1 MEVIYYGGLFKQ
13 LGIFKN
19 LILSKKNII
28 YFDYDI
34 SKSSMKNLFMFTAKT
49 NPEKLV
55 VNLTPTISKF
65 DILDLSLE
73 LSDLEKNVGNL
84 IITSPND
91 LFTFVMR
98 KYIMI
103 RNNKEIKFAF
113 NCVDNVDKD
122 SYFVCSSVQ
131 PLLSNSN
138 NVKKVI
144 LDDRNYGN
152 EGFLYNRLNI
162 KHDDVSIITSKHFV
176 KTKSMWFCFFNWL
189 INKNIL

>member
-1 MEVIYYGGLFKQ
+1 
-13 LGIFKN
+13 
-19 LILSKKNII
+19 
-28 YFDYDI
+28 
-34 SKSSMKNLFMFTAKT
+34 
-49 NPEKLV
+49 
-55 VNLTPTISKF
+55 
-65 DILDLSLE
+65 
-73 LSDLEKNVGNL
+73 
-84 IITSPND
+84 
-91 LFTFVMR
+91 
-98 KYIMI
+98 MI

-176 KTKSMWFCFFNWL
+176 KNKVNVILFFLL
-189 INKNIL
+189 INQ

>member
-73 LSDLEKNVGNL
+73 LSDIEKNVGSL

-176 KTKSMWFCFFNWL
+176 KTKSM
-189 INKNIL
+189 

>member
-73 LSDLEKNVGNL
+73 LSDLEKNVGSL

-176 KTKSMWFCFFNWL
+176 KTKSMWFCFFYWL

>member
-73 LSDLEKNVGNL
+73 LSDLEK
-84 IITSPND
+84 
-91 LFTFVMR
+91 
-98 KYIMI
+98 K
-103 RNNKEIKFAF
+103 
-113 NCVDNVDKD
+113 C
-122 SYFVCSSVQ
+122 
-131 PLLSNSN
+131 
-138 NVKKVI
+138 
-144 LDDRNYGN
+144 
-152 EGFLYNRLNI
+152 
-162 KHDDVSIITSKHFV
+162 
-176 KTKSMWFCFFNWL
+176 W
-189 INKNIL
+189 